1 PCRRFSLFEPL
12 HRFDNPR
19 LKKRRCL
26 QHGAMMTQELEKAES
41 FFRFF
46 HKMFLKV
53 MFYCKKCIK
62 MRIYLQC
69 V

>member
-1 PCRRFSLFEPL
+1 
-12 HRFDNPR
+12 FDSPR

-26 QHGAMMTQELEKAES
+26 QHGAMTPQELEKAES

-53 MFYCKKCIK
+53 MFYCKMYQNENLFT
-62 MRIYLQC
+62 MRLIIA
-69 V
+69 